1 MLTFQNVHCWVL
13 HGAEKIH
20 VLPMK
25 TVAQLLHLMAAQ
37 CLEKYKVD
45 GHVDMHSAIPS
56 CPLYLPSNC
65 QLPSLCPVGCWYVV
79 VCLHIE
85 LYAPE
90 FHATFFISVFL
101 SKLLALVLVVI
112 GFANTRKSIGNTN
125 IYLQTILQ
133 YFGNTEIGIG
143 NTEYCNTIL
152 QY

>member
-1 MLTFQNVHCWVL
+1 VQ
-13 HGAEKIH
+13 K
-20 VLPMK
+20 
-25 TVAQLLHLMAAQ
+25 
-37 CLEKYKVD
+37 
-45 GHVDMHSAIPS
+45 SS
-56 CPLYLPSNC
+56 
-65 QLPSLCPVGCWYVV
+65 
-79 VCLHIE
+79 

-101 SKLLALVLVVI
+101 SNLLVLVLVVI

-125 IYLQTILQ
+125 TNIYFHTVLQ